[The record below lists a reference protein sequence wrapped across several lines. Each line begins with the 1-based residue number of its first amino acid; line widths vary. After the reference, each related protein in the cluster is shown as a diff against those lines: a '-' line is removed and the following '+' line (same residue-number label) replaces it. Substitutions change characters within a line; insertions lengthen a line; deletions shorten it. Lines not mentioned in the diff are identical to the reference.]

1 MRQQT
6 EMTVRMLLKSDASVT
21 EEDIEKAVNILKGKD
36 GGDATEELQHVIR
49 RKDVLKLLGVHRRT
63 LDYYVEQGYL
73 KRVYGIGKRALGIS
87 RDSFLKFTAQ
97 RAAGSLGAAG
107 TEKAEGARR

>member
-1 MRQQT
+1 MKQQT
-6 EMTVRMLLKSDASVT
+6 ELTVRMLLKSDMSVSDA
-21 EEDIEKAVNILKGKD
+21 DIEKAVDILKGKE
-36 GGDATEELQHVIR
+36 GGDASEELQHVIR

-87 RDSFLKFTAQ
+87 RESFLKFTAQ
-97 RAAGSLGAAG
+97 RAAGALGAVG
-107 TEKAEGARR
+107 PEKAERTRR

>member
-1 MRQQT
+1 MKQQT
-6 EMTVRMLLKSDASVT
+6 ELTVRMLLKSDTSVS
-21 EEDIEKAVNILKGKD
+21 EEDIEKAVDILKGKE

-87 RDSFLKFTAQ
+87 RESFLKFTAQ
-97 RAAGSLGAAG
+97 RASGTQRAVE
-107 TEKAEGARR
+107 TEKTERARR